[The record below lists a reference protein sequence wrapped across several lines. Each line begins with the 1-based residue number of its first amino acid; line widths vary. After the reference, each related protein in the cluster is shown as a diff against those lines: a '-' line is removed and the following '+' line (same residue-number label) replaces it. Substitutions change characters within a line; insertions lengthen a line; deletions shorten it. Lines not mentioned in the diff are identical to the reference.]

1 MNRIYYWLVLLSS
14 ASVFAQSPPKNHAP
28 LTVETIM
35 QDPKIWVGTSPSN
48 PFWSDDSRTLYFNWN
63 PNQAKGSPALS
74 DSLYKVTFATN
85 AARKAGRSTPL
96 TASQPQ
102 KVSPTERRTLPAPPV
117 SAYNRAYTQRLFERQ
132 GDLFLFDVKSGNSRQ
147 LTNTVETE
155 IDPVF
160 SGDEQRAIF
169 RRSGS
174 NLFSIDLKTG
184 ELTQLT
190 DFRTGT
196 KKADPKLTDEEKFL
210 KQDQLRL
217 SSVLKERKEK
227 KDEADRISKADQPKR
242 AKEIYLDDKT
252 VINPQLSPDGHFIT
266 YRLSKRPAN
275 AKTAQVP
282 NYITESGYTED
293 IAARTKVGSPVAS
306 QEFFV
311 YDIAKDTVR
320 AVSVK
325 DIPGINDKPAYLQ
338 SVAGAK
344 PDTAKKTRPVA
355 ISGPVWSDDGKLCV
369 VVVRSLDNKDRWI
382 MRFVPETLKLSL
394 LDRQHD
400 DAWIGGPGIG
410 SLNSPGNMNF
420 LADNQTLWFQSEA
433 DGYSHI
439 YTINV
444 LTGPSGSGGKK
455 QLTSGKF
462 EVQQVQLSKDKAHF
476 FLQTNEVHPGE
487 QHFYRMSVSGGRDG
501 GPERTRLTTMT
512 GANDVTLSPDETQ
525 MAIRYSSSNQPWELY
540 VAPVIDPL
548 PANKKQSSS
557 QSVPSQNVSSAAIKL
572 TNSPTESFKSY
583 PWREPELVTIKARDG
598 QIIYARLFKPAT
610 PSGQPSTGRAVVF
623 VHGAG
628 YLQNAHKWWSSY
640 FREYMFHNLLVEKG
654 YTVLDIDYR
663 GSAGY
668 GRDWRTGIYRHMGGK
683 DLDDHV
689 DAAKWLVQTQGVDA
703 KRIGVYGGSY
713 GGFITLMAMFTTPD
727 VFKAGA
733 ALRPVTDWAA
743 YNHPYTANIL
753 NEPQSDSLSY
763 RRSSPINFAEGLKG
777 YLLICHG
784 MVDVNVHFQDAV
796 RLAQRLIEL
805 KKENWELAP
814 YPVED
819 HGFVEPS
826 SWMDEYK
833 RILKLFDERL

>member
-1 MNRIYYWLVLLSS
+1 
-14 ASVFAQSPPKNHAP
+14 
-28 LTVETIM
+28 M
-35 QDPKIWVGTSPSN
+35 QDPKIWIGTSPSN
-48 PFWSDDSRTLYFNWN
+48 PFWSDDSKTLYFSWN
-63 PNQAKGSPALS
+63 PDRTLG
-74 DSLYKVTFATN
+74 DSLYKVTFTTTPV
-85 AARKAGRSTPL
+85 RAGRAKTL
-96 TASQPQ
+96 TASSPV
-102 KVSPTERRTLPAPPV
+102 KVSPAERRALPTPPV
-117 SAYNRAYTQRLFERQ
+117 SAFNVAYTQRVFDRQ
-132 GDLFLFDVKSGNSRQ
+132 GDLFLLDLKSGAVRQ
-147 LTNTVETE
+147 LTNTSETE
-155 IDPVF
+155 MDPVF
-160 SGDEQRAIF
+160 SGDQKQVIF

-190 DFRTGT
+190 DFKAGT
-196 KKADPKLTDEEKFL
+196 KKAEAKLTDEEKFL

-227 KDEADRISKADQPKR
+227 KDEAERINKADQPKR

-252 VINPQLSPDGHFIT
+252 VIGPTLSPDGRFIT
-266 YRLSKRPAN
+266 YRLTKRPTN

-282 NYITESGYTED
+282 NYITESGYTEE
-293 IAARTKVGSPVAS
+293 IPARTKVGAPVAS
-306 QEFFV
+306 QEFYV

-320 AVSVK
+320 TVSVK
-325 DIPGINDKPAYLQ
+325 DIPGITDKPAYLQ
-338 SVAGAK
+338 SAK
-344 PDTAKKTRPVA
+344 TTKADTAKKVRPVS
-355 ISGPVWSDDGKLCV
+355 ISNPVWSEDGKLCV

-382 MRFVPETLKLSL
+382 MRLQPETLKLSL
-394 LDRQHD
+394 LDRQHED
-400 DAWIGGPGIG
+400 TWIGGPGIG
-410 SLNSPGNMNF
+410 STNSPGSMGF
-420 LADNQTLWFQSEA
+420 LGDNQTLWFQSEA

-439 YTINV
+439 YTVNV
-444 LTGPSGSGGKK
+444 LNGEKK

-462 EVQQVQLSKDKAHF
+462 EVQQVQVSKDKKYF
-476 FLQTNEVHPGE
+476 YLQTNEVHPGE
-487 QHFYRMSVSGGRDG
+487 QHFYRMSTTGG
-501 GPERTRLTTMT
+501 ERTRLTTMT
-512 GANDVTLSPDETQ
+512 GANDVTLSPDETR
-525 MAIRYSSSNQPWELY
+525 MAIRYSSTNQPWELY
-540 VAPVIDPL
+540 VTDLGQPTSDAKTAKTAL
-548 PANKKQSSS
+548 TGT
-557 QSVPSQNVSSAAIKL
+557 AIKL
-572 TNSPTESFKSY
+572 TNSLSDAFKAY
-583 PWREPELVTIKARDG
+583 PWREPSLVTIPARDG
-598 QIIYARLFKPAT
+598 QLIYARLYKPAT
-610 PSGQPSTGRAVVF
+610 PNGKSVVF

-628 YLQNAHKWWSSY
+628 YLQNAHKWWSQY
-640 FREYMFHNLLVEKG
+640 FREYMFHNLLVDKG

-663 GSAGY
+663 ASAGY
-668 GRDWRTGIYRHMGGK
+668 GRDWRTGIYRFMGGK
-683 DLDDHV
+683 DLEDHV

-703 KRIGVYGGSY
+703 KRIGIYGGSY

-753 NEPQSDSLSY
+753 NEPQTDSLAY

-777 YLLICHG
+777 HLLICHG

-819 HGFVEPS
+819 HGFVEPT